1 MVIVSDFVSNQPK
14 SNKEQPTM
22 NNVSISHPLGRIF
35 RALDQDVAFPPSP
48 SVAGFRVDI
57 EEADKEYRI
66 RADLPGVKKED
77 ITVSV
82 EDNVLSIGAKF
93 QSEHEE
99 SDGKRVH
106 TERVSGEYSRGFR
119 LSRDIESDKIDAQVK
134 DGVLTLRLPK
144 SGAAARRSV
153 AVK

>member
-1 MVIVSDFVSNQPK
+1 
-14 SNKEQPTM
+14 M
-22 NNVSISHPLGRIF
+22 NNVTICHPLNRIF
-35 RALDQDVAFPPSP
+35 RAFDADSAMPGFPAAP

-57 EEADKEYRI
+57 EESDKEYRI
-66 RADLPGVKKED
+66 HADLPGVKKED
-77 ITVSV
+77 VSVSV

-93 QSEHEE
+93 AREHEE
-99 SDGKRVH
+99 ETGKRVH
-106 TERVSGEYSRGFR
+106 TERVAGEYSRGFR
-119 LSRDIESDKIDAQVK
+119 LSRDVQADKIDAQIQ